1 MRPSIHLWATVWLA
15 VLTIVAGCRSVPG
28 PSGSNPAQGA
38 SVEDDSEEATERR
51 IQAHAH
57 YATATIH
64 DLNDR
69 TAEAVKEYQLA
80 VLQDLGNE
88 DLVLEITRRFLQLK
102 QPEAALEI
110 LEKAAARR
118 QASGLL
124 FSRLA
129 LTCMMLGK
137 TNEAIAASET
147 AIKRAPGLLLGYQ
160 QLAQIK
166 MRQGDYAAALKVI
179 QRAAVQEFSEPM
191 PCIELA
197 ELGLGFNQ
205 APPAVRDAA
214 RVIAGDLLT
223 RAAAMNSTNPLVMQR
238 LADGFLFLGKAD
250 EASAIYA
257 RLLERFP
264 QLPGLR
270 DRLID
275 IYIRQEDAVK
285 ASEQLE
291 SVLKDNPTNVRAHY
305 LLGSLALQANDM
317 ESARDHFKKVLILN
331 PDFEQ
336 AYYDLAIALIN
347 VGNGDEDK
355 EQRRKTLEEAVE
367 VLNRARTT
375 FKVGFNVELYSGLA
389 YGRLED
395 FTRAVKHLE
404 SAEIIARATET
415 NRLTHGFYFQLGAAY
430 ERNKQIAEAENYMRK
445 CIEMAPDY
453 ALALNYL
460 GYMWAER
467 GEHLEEARELID
479 KALKAE
485 PENASFLDSMA
496 WVLYKLNQPEE
507 ALPYMIKAIELSD
520 DPDAV
525 LFDHIGDIYAT
536 LNQPDKAREAWTQS
550 LEIES
555 NEVIA
560 RKLRASQASSRP
572 DE

>member
-1 MRPSIHLWATVWLA
+1 
-15 VLTIVAGCRSVPG
+15 
-28 PSGSNPAQGA
+28 
-38 SVEDDSEEATERR
+38 
-51 IQAHAH
+51 
-57 YATATIH
+57 
-64 DLNDR
+64 
-69 TAEAVKEYQLA
+69 
-80 VLQDLGNE
+80 
-88 DLVLEITRRFLQLK
+88 
-102 QPEAALEI
+102 
-110 LEKAAARR
+110 
-118 QASGLL
+118 
-124 FSRLA
+124 
-129 LTCMMLGK
+129 
-137 TNEAIAASET
+137 
-147 AIKRAPGLLLGYQ
+147 
-160 QLAQIK
+160 
-166 MRQGDYAAALKVI
+166 
-179 QRAAVQEFSEPM
+179 
-191 PCIELA
+191 
-197 ELGLGFNQ
+197 
-205 APPAVRDAA
+205 
-214 RVIAGDLLT
+214 
-223 RAAAMNSTNPLVMQR
+223 
-238 LADGFLFLGKAD
+238 
-250 EASAIYA
+250 
-257 RLLERFP
+257 
-264 QLPGLR
+264 
-270 DRLID
+270 
-275 IYIRQEDAVK
+275 
-285 ASEQLE
+285 
-291 SVLKDNPTNVRAHY
+291 
-305 LLGSLALQANDM
+305 
-317 ESARDHFKKVLILN
+317 
-331 PDFEQ
+331 
-336 AYYDLAIALIN
+336 

-395 FTRAVKHLE
+395 FIRAVKHLE